1 PPLPWDRASL
11 PDGPRRAPARPPRPT
26 AAALAG
32 PAGALAGA
40 LGARGGAEEPGAERL
55 LFPGEGPPFRE
66 VVFGHRAAQDGV
78 SPSRRAESP
87 PDTPGATTTRAS
99 DGVDVSPAAGAAAAA
114 LAATAQEDSGLELPL
129 PVAGVYVGRR
139 INLPVHRER
148 FLSFLDDFC
157 PKTGVSRDAVR
168 IVDGVN
174 ATEALRHSWPT
185 ELLPGI
191 EQYPTQG
198 QRGQLGLA
206 LAHLSAWKAVRDSPE
221 CQAPAGAEEPFS
233 WEGPLR
239 GDILGWGY
247 RTDPADT
254 LLACRKLC
262 EEDGQCEAIQFSESA
277 GDGPEQACVLHNNR
291 SAWRSD
297 QHVYKDFFMHFLT
310 RDPSTENRYALVFE
324 DDEKVNASFRDAVMA
339 IVQATVHAPAR
350 PDFINLNCL
359 RPRGDAVPAKLPGDA
374 RLQAVNKERDHDN
387 ECWNIDDATCPN
399 VWMGR
404 VSSSAHAAVRRC
416 ERSAGGHAR
425 PRVRRPAVHRQPH
438 LRPRGLRHA
447 APAEQQHH
455 DLGDLAAQLGDGAFG
470 RGVGPQRHQQRG
482 PAPAAH
488 VSPARVPRRS
498 HGGATA
504 PSWAGAA
511 RRRVAGEGQEGG
523 PREP

>member
-1 PPLPWDRASL
+1 M
-11 PDGPRRAPARPPRPT
+11 
-26 AAALAG
+26 
-32 PAGALAGA
+32 
-40 LGARGGAEEPGAERL
+40 
-55 LFPGEGPPFRE
+55 
-66 VVFGHRAAQDGV
+66 

-129 PVAGVYVGRR
+129 PVAGVYV

-399 VWMGR
+399 VWMGAYMLR
-404 VSSSAHAAVRRC
+404 CGGASALLEAM
-416 ERSAGGHAR
+416 
-425 PRVRRPAVHRQPH
+425 
-438 LRPRGLRHA
+438 
-447 APAEQQHH
+447 H
-455 DLGDLAAQLGDGAFG
+455 DLEYDGQPYTGSLTFDRAVSDMQLRQSNSITTWVISPPNSVTVHSEEVSDRRDINKGAL
-470 RGVGPQRHQQRG
+470 
-482 PAPAAH
+482 
-488 VSPARVPRRS
+488 RRL
-498 HGGATA
+498 HT
-504 PSWAGAA
+504 
-511 RRRVAGEGQEGG
+511 
-523 PREP
+523 